1 MWDWKE
7 ISRDFL
13 RKTVEADVQL
23 FKLKKK
29 IHNNQ
34 KTQQKYDSMLATF
47 TVYHHLWGRPF
58 LESPQKLVQELH
70 SLLSHSEDEGKAYD
84 SNWFLAQRKHLINN
98 LIKAYREL

>member
-1 MWDWKE
+1 L
-7 ISRDFL
+7 ISP
-13 RKTVEADVQL
+13 DVQL

-29 IHNNQ
+29 IYNNQ

-47 TVYHHLWGRPF
+47 TVYHHLWGNHF

-84 SNWFLAQRKHLINN
+84 CNWFLIQRKHLIKN
-98 LIKAYREL
+98 LIKVYRKS